1 MKKLSIQLSV
11 LMSGTTFS
19 ALFMLPCIA
28 QQTQDYRN
36 YDQYNT
42 NTSQQNRPQ
51 IHPSFSQGRSN
62 QGFIQNGPND
72 RYDAN
77 YQANQNGSH
86 ESSSHGSFSQG
97 STKFNGRVAYAPAG
111 LNIPIR
117 LSTGISTQVAQ
128 AGDPI
133 QATVARDI
141 QLGTDCIPAGSIISG
156 QITDV
161 EAAGRL
167 GHSGHLGMKFTS
179 IRTLNGDSY
188 PINAH
193 LAGGLDKYHQNGAE
207 GSDQFKGETGWT
219 KLKDVGLRGAVGT
232 GAGAALGT
240 AVGGIAGGGSGAG
253 RGAWSGAAIG
263 AGLGVADSL
272 LVRKGREINIKG
284 GTAMEIQLDS
294 PLTLAGNGRGTY

>member
-1 MKKLSIQLSV
+1 MI
-11 LMSGTTFS
+11 MSGTTFS
-19 ALFMLPCIA
+19 ALLMLPSIA

-51 IHPSFSQGRSN
+51 IHPSFSQGRSA
-62 QGFIQNGPND
+62 QSFAQTGSTD
-72 RYDAN
+72 RYDSN
-77 YQANQNGSH
+77 YRASNQNGSQT
-86 ESSSHGSFSQG
+86 S
-97 STKFNGRVAYAPAG
+97 KFNGRVAYVPAG
-111 LNIPIR
+111 MNVPIK

-133 QATVARDI
+133 QAIVTRDI
-141 QLGTDCIPAGSIISG
+141 QLGADCIPAGSIISG
-156 QITDV
+156 QITDA

-167 GHSGHLGMKFTS
+167 GHSGHLGIKFTS
-179 IRTLNGDSY
+179 IRTIDGNSY

-219 KLKDVGLRGAVGT
+219 KLKDVGLRGAIGT

-253 RGAWSGAAIG
+253 KGAWSGAAIG

-294 PLTLAGNGRGTY
+294 PLSIAGNGRGTY